1 MVRATARV
9 RQLIPVAGTLGLAI
23 LVASSVDLRGTWNA
37 IAGFPVLAALLC
49 TAIALF
55 EEVLVG
61 PFKWRFV
68 VRDVGV
74 PLSLRE
80 AILIRVGSQPVRA
93 VAPLKSGEA
102 LPVAYLSRVHKL
114 PAGLGAGTVVFEKAV
129 NAWSAIVHI
138 LVALGLLGFW
148 IAWPAL
154 ALWTVIP
161 FVRGPV
167 RWLASRVAGDGKI
180 RRFAGDTLQAIL
192 SIRPGTLALQLP
204 LAILFTG
211 LEIVNT
217 AVVLKV
223 LGAEVPFAVVLLTV
237 PISYFLNNVPVTF
250 LGIGMREGFFVLML
264 SGLAGR
270 AEALATGVLVSAF
283 EYVVPTLVGLLF
295 SRRFLARMTAGPS

>member
-1 MVRATARV
+1 M
-9 RQLIPVAGTLGLAI
+9 
-23 LVASSVDLRGTWNA
+23 DLRGTWKA
-37 IAGFPVLAALLC
+37 IAGFPALAVLLC

-61 PFKWRFV
+61 PLKWRFV

-93 VAPLKSGEA
+93 IAPLKSGEA

-114 PAGLGAGTVVFEKAV
+114 AVGLGAGTVVFEKAV

-167 RWLASRVAGDGKI
+167 RWLAGRVSGAGKV
-180 RRFAGDTLQAIL
+180 RKMAGDTLQAIL

-204 LAILFTG
+204 LAIFFTG

-217 AVVLKV
+217 AVVLTV

-270 AEALATGVLVSAF
+270 AEALATGVLVTAF
-283 EYVVPTLVGLLF
+283 EYVVPTVVGLLF
-295 SRRFLARMTAGPS
+295 SRRFLARMTAEPT